1 MALPVLRPYLSLM
14 LAVLEAGALGYV
26 LRALSRF
33 VGLNTLLPAWMGE
46 AIHQTV
52 LLAAFL
58 FALLFEHPRPTRRLA
73 LLAAAVP
80 AMVTAYDVYMAFTAG
95 WGWLLSAA
103 TAAVFGACLYLVI
116 DEEAA
121 MHASNRAGRWHRR
134 VLRRRSSRST

>member
-1 MALPVLRPYLSLM
+1 MARPILRPYLPLL

-33 VGLNTLLPAWMGE
+33 IGLNTLLPSWMGE

-52 LLAAFL
+52 LLTAFL
-58 FALLFEHPRPTRRLA
+58 FTLLFEHPRPTRRIA

-80 AMVTAYDVYMAFTAG
+80 ALVTAYDVYMAVTAG
-95 WGWLLSAA
+95 WGWLLSAV
-103 TAAVFGACLYLVI
+103 TAAVFGCCLFLVI

-134 VLRRRSSRST
+134 VLKRRSSRSM

>member
-1 MALPVLRPYLSLM
+1 MARLVLRPYLPLL
-14 LAVLEAGALGYV
+14 LAALEAGAIGYV

-33 VGLNTLLPAWMGE
+33 IGLNTLLPPWMGE

-58 FALLFEHPRPTRRLA
+58 FTLLFEHPRPTRRVA

-80 AMVTAYDVYMAFTAG
+80 ALVTGYDVYMAFTAG
-95 WGWLLSAA
+95 WGWLLSAV
-103 TAAVFGACLYLVI
+103 TAAVFGYCLFLVM

-121 MHASNRAGRWHRR
+121 MHTSNRSGRWHKR
-134 VLRRRSSRST
+134 VLQRRSSRSV